1 MTSHT
6 HSTGLEDL
14 NTDTLLHIYKF
25 LDAKD
30 LSSLFQTCSK
40 LRRKLADPLFWRD
53 TVVTLRSVSKE
64 TAHNLE
70 ERNITALRLET
81 PDSISDLCTSLLNI
95 AAMKIIEFLEINLR
109 DKIYLESERI
119 YELTDMSS
127 LTCLVIS
134 VHGNTAAQNQ
144 SAIGR
149 FLYISSSY

>member
-1 MTSHT
+1 M
-6 HSTGLEDL
+6 
-14 NTDTLLHIYKF
+14 
-25 LDAKD
+25 
-30 LSSLFQTCSK
+30 
-40 LRRKLADPLFWRD
+40 
-53 TVVTLRSVSKE
+53 VTLRSVSKE

-81 PDSISDLCTSLLNI
+81 PVSISDLCTSLLNI
-95 AAMKIIEFLEINLR
+95 DAMKIIEFLETNLR
-109 DKIYLESERI
+109 DKIFLESERI

-134 VHGNTAAQNQ
+134 VHGNIAAQNQ